1 MKNNITMPF
10 LDASEFGF
18 FIMQKK
24 TILKEKN

>member
-1 MKNNITMPF
+1 MKDNMTMPF